1 MNRHQI
7 VNIPYNLLIK
17 LRNSSDLYT
26 RHWFWIYVKHNLSHL
41 KWWLMLKRMVFYS
54 YLLHLRNLLLYCGY
68 FWRNHTHWRN
78 SLFDTVVEELG
89 TGDIGKRYMPE
100 LLPHT
105 YLLSLICCCL
115 NKDFYPLLKLQSM
128 GERGTERDLS
138 FLIGGSIYFQIYQCS
153 CACDT
158 LSHADTWFPSFSWL
172 HYYTTVILNCHSIK
186 SEDITWY

>member
-54 YLLHLRNLLLYCGY
+54 YLLHLRNFLLYCGY

-128 GERGTERDLS
+128 GERGTERGRWPEFIWNESPEDDDWLDEPKEYLHACIFWS
-138 FLIGGSIYFQIYQCS
+138 AWVVLHASSGS
-153 CACDT
+153 
-158 LSHADTWFPSFSWL
+158 
-172 HYYTTVILNCHSIK
+172 
-186 SEDITWY
+186 